1 MGDNDSGLL
10 LKLNIRE
17 TAFVS
22 LPNGE
27 TPVPIQETFRNLVL
41 DDARNALIEE
51 DVLAAV
57 GRGRC
62 CLILSQRKLHCQ
74 LLAERLMQKGKAPF
88 VLNGGQGKKERT
100 GIIKAIQE
108 TPQDRDLIVVAT
120 GQYLGEGFD
129 CPRLNTLFMTFP
141 VAFKGNMVQYAGRV
155 LRASPGKTN
164 AEVYDYVDVQTP
176 VLKNMFFRRQ
186 KAYKS
191 LGFES
196 GTLLG

>member
-1 MGDNDSGLL
+1 MVNPIPTPSDATIDKPATLSDVARAAG
-10 LKLNIRE
+10 
-17 TAFVS
+17 VS
-22 LPNGE
+22 RW
-27 TPVPIQETFRNLVL
+27 V
-41 DDARNALIEE
+41 A
-51 DVLAAV
+51 
-57 GRGRC
+57 GR
-62 CLILSQRKLHCQ
+62 
-74 LLAERLMQKGKAPF
+74 